1 MAITVID
8 ERESLTHRRCAPAC
22 RRGGGRDRVG
32 GLRARRPEPAFARLE
47 CAGHGRRDHTV
58 VVPQVRSGAGVF
70 AARCRVGGVIT
81 PDPLD
86 GVDGTPTVANPYHY
100 ADNDPLNKTDPLGLR
115 PTEGEFLNGSCVEVA
130 GDCMPDG
137 LDGDDEM
144 TFIFGQVESARNV
157 AIYLPAAGAG
167 PGNYTGEASQLY
179 AKASQIG
186 SVAVLAWLG
195 YSPPSGIGTVIHN
208 PNSGVAPQL
217 ADIVHFLKSRGKTVS
232 VIGHSWSGQVLQGA
246 LFEGTFR
253 SVDAGQSSAVP
264 DNAIFVGAHGNYG
277 IGNDILA
284 EHAPSHLRIWWACNS
299 WDLICA
305 GEDDPPDGMTEFGSA
320 CEGCDW
326 KRHSYF
332 NTGSLALCNMAHI
345 VVGRYVQVD
354 GPACRE
360 PG

>member
-1 MAITVID
+1 MVLAVGG
-8 ERESLTHRRCAPAC
+8 THRAEIV
-22 RRGGGRDRVG
+22 RR
-32 GLRARRPEPAFARLE
+32 RARHRVSPVPGLKHASARATR
-47 CAGHGRRDHTV
+47 CRVARRDDSG
-58 VVPQVRSGAGVF
+58 VVPQVTSGFWPAAARSG
-70 AARCRVGGVIT
+70 VGSVS
-81 PDPLD
+81 
-86 GVDGTPTVANPYHY
+86 Y
-100 ADNDPLNKTDPLGLR
+100 NDPLNKTDPLGLR